1 MAFMFRFGLGDV
13 ALMPTINPPSFYHA
27 LVRSMLFDSV
37 HGRIVLAGD
46 GKRIQGFSSAIAIQ
60 QLCWARPAS
69 ETHMRSLPE
78 EVLRLPR

>member
-46 GKRIQGFSSAIAIQ
+46 G
-60 QLCWARPAS
+60 
-69 ETHMRSLPE
+69 
-78 EVLRLPR
+78 